1 MYYYNF
7 WPIFFIAAVTEVI
20 SKQWYWFQFTWIF
33 SIIISIWH
41 GYALIKKFF
50 GGWGEGCLRDTF
62 FARKRRVVLFC
73 IYTMGILKAGSDSPA
88 APQPHYKMF
97 KFSIHRYESTFVH
110 CVKTVTATFRSVYRD
125 LVWNPKHLV
134 DYTCRKKNYL
144 YLIQCV
150 ENTLPFSPHDQ

>member
-1 MYYYNF
+1 MAYFFYRCRDWSYFKTMVLISVYLNIQYNYKYMTWLCVDQEIF
-7 WPIFFIAAVTEVI
+7 WGVGGGVSEGYFLCPEEEGWCFFV
-20 SKQWYWFQFTWIF
+20 
-33 SIIISIWH
+33 
-41 GYALIKKFF
+41 
-50 GGWGEGCLRDTF
+50 
-62 FARKRRVVLFC
+62 
-73 IYTMGILKAGSDSPA
+73 YTMGILKAGSDSPA